1 MEPLPLL
8 LLLLLTFPLL
18 QPLRLPI
25 LEPLLASFVQQVL
38 SPDLPAH
45 LVPFYLAP
53 CAGSYDCTSHH
64 NNLLQNLGRVASVA
78 ACHRACLANPRCHH
92 FTYNYLGS
100 RGNYPGACFLFS
112 SCSVRH
118 PGAGQWVSAPRDCN
132 NPTMWHQHF
141 TLG

>member
-1 MEPLPLL
+1 MEPLPL
-8 LLLLLTFPLL
+8 FLL
-18 QPLRLPI
+18 QPLLC
-25 LEPLLASFVQQVL
+25 LLPLLASSVPVL

-53 CAGSYDCTSHH
+53 CAGSYDCTSSH
-64 NNLLQNLGRVASVA
+64 NDLLQNLGRVASVA
-78 ACHRACLANPRCHH
+78 ACHRACLANPRCFH

-118 PGAGQWVSAPRDCN
+118 PGAG
-132 NPTMWHQHF
+132 
-141 TLG
+141 